1 MIPFLIIVFSII
13 ALILLSS
20 FFVYLFV
27 FHRKKEGDPGEVM
40 DDPQYKVYREETRA
54 MVDKLMARAFEE
66 VHIISFDGL
75 RLFGRW
81 YEGKK
86 DSPVA
91 VLCHGYNGSAFRD
104 FSGGSDI
111 FLSLGWNVLLI
122 DQRAHGKSEGS
133 TITFGVKEKYD
144 ALDWADYARERKKGA
159 PIFLVGISMGG
170 ATVLMASAMAKERG
184 IKGIA
189 ADCPYSS
196 PYEIISKVMVDKGLK
211 PSLLMPLVSLS
222 AFLFGHFRLKSE
234 SAAEAVEKSSLPI
247 LIIHG
252 LDDRFVPDYM
262 SREIYE
268 RSKGNVEYETF
279 PNAGHGLSYMV
290 DRKRYVDTTVRF
302 FSSLLES

>member
-1 MIPFLIIVFSII
+1 
-13 ALILLSS
+13 
-20 FFVYLFV
+20 
-27 FHRKKEGDPGEVM
+27 M
-40 DDPQYKVYREETRA
+40 DDPQYKVYGEETRA
-54 MVDKLMARAFEE
+54 MVDKLRARAFEE

-91 VLCHGYNGSAFRD
+91 VLCHGYRGSAYRD

-159 PIFLVGISMGG
+159 PVFLVGISMGG
-170 ATVLMASAMAKERG
+170 ATVLMASAMAEERG

>member
-1 MIPFLIIVFSII
+1 MIPFLILVFSVI

-40 DDPQYKVYREETRA
+40 DDPQYKVYGEETRA
-54 MVDKLMARAFEE
+54 MVDKLKARAFEE

-144 ALDWADYARERKKGA
+144 ALDWVDYARERKKGA
-159 PIFLVGISMGG
+159 PIFLVGVSMGG
-170 ATVLMASAMAKERG
+170 ATVLMASAMAEERG

>member
-1 MIPFLIIVFSII
+1 MIPFFILVFSII
-13 ALILLSS
+13 ALILISS
-20 FFVYLFV
+20 FLVYLFV

-54 MVDKLMARAFEE
+54 MVDKLKARAFEE

-144 ALDWADYARERKKGA
+144 ALDWADYARERRKGA

-170 ATVLMASAMAKERG
+170 ATVLMASAMAEERG

-196 PYEIISKVMVDKGLK
+196 PYDIISKVMVDKSLK

-279 PNAGHGLSYMV
+279 PEAGHGLSYMV

>member
-1 MIPFLIIVFSII
+1 MIPFLILVFSVI
-13 ALILLSS
+13 ALILISS
-20 FFVYLFV
+20 FFIYLFI
-27 FHRKKEGDPGEVM
+27 FHRKKEGDPKEAM
-40 DDPQYKVYREETRA
+40 DDPQYKVYGEETRA
-54 MVDKLMARAFEE
+54 MVDKLKARAFEE

-144 ALDWADYARERKKGA
+144 ALDWADYARERRKGA

-170 ATVLMASAMAKERG
+170 ATVLMASAMAEERG

-196 PYEIISKVMVDKGLK
+196 PYEIISKVMVDKSLK

-279 PNAGHGLSYMV
+279 PEAGHGLSYMV

>member
-1 MIPFLIIVFSII
+1 MIPFLILVFSVI
-13 ALILLSS
+13 ALILISS
-20 FFVYLFV
+20 FFIYLFI
-27 FHRKKEGDPGEVM
+27 FHRKKEGDPGEVPE
-40 DDPQYKVYREETRA
+40 DSQYKVYGEETRA
-54 MVDKLMARAFEE
+54 MVDKLKARAFEE

-86 DSPVA
+86 DSPVV

-111 FLSLGWNVLLI
+111 FLSHGWNVLLI
-122 DQRAHGKSEGS
+122 DQRAHGRSEGS

-170 ATVLMASAMAKERG
+170 ATVLMASAMAEERG

-279 PNAGHGLSYMV
+279 PEAGHGLSYMV

>member
-1 MIPFLIIVFSII
+1 MIPFLILVFSII

-40 DDPQYKVYREETRA
+40 DDPQYKVYGEETRA
-54 MVDKLMARAFEE
+54 MVDKLRARAFEE

-144 ALDWADYARERKKGA
+144 ALDWADYARERKKDA

-170 ATVLMASAMAKERG
+170 ATVLMASAMAEERG

-279 PNAGHGLSYMV
+279 PEAGHGLSYMV

>member
-1 MIPFLIIVFSII
+1 MIPFLIIVFSIF

-54 MVDKLMARAFEE
+54 MVDKLRARAFEE

-91 VLCHGYNGSAFRD
+91 VLCHGYKGSAYRD

-170 ATVLMASAMAKERG
+170 ATVLMASAMAEERG

-279 PNAGHGLSYMV
+279 PEAGHGLSYMV

>member
-40 DDPQYKVYREETRA
+40 DDPQYKVYGEETRA
-54 MVDKLMARAFEE
+54 MVDKLKARAFEE

-122 DQRAHGKSEGS
+122 DQRAHGKSDGS
-133 TITFGVKEKYD
+133 TITFGIKEKYD
-144 ALDWADYARERKKGA
+144 ALDWADYARERKKDA

-170 ATVLMASAMAKERG
+170 ATVLMASAMAEERG

-279 PNAGHGLSYMV
+279 PEAGHGLSYMV

>member
-1 MIPFLIIVFSII
+1 MMPN
-13 ALILLSS
+13 
-20 FFVYLFV
+20 
-27 FHRKKEGDPGEVM
+27 
-40 DDPQYKVYREETRA
+40 
-54 MVDKLMARAFEE
+54 LMTLA
-66 VHIISFDGL
+66 
-75 RLFGRW
+75 
-81 YEGKK
+81 
-86 DSPVA
+86 PV
-91 VLCHGYNGSAFRD
+91 
-104 FSGGSDI
+104 
-111 FLSLGWNVLLI
+111 
-122 DQRAHGKSEGS
+122 
-133 TITFGVKEKYD
+133 
-144 ALDWADYARERKKGA
+144 
-159 PIFLVGISMGG
+159 FLVGISMGG
-170 ATVLMASAMAKERG
+170 ATVLMASAMAEERG

>member
-1 MIPFLIIVFSII
+1 MIPFLILVFSVIV
-13 ALILLSS
+13 LILVSS

-54 MVDKLMARAFEE
+54 MVDKLKARAFEE

-144 ALDWADYARERKKGA
+144 ALDWVDYARERKKGA
-159 PIFLVGISMGG
+159 PIFLVGVSMGG
-170 ATVLMASAMAKERG
+170 ATVLMASAMAEERG

>member
-1 MIPFLIIVFSII
+1 
-13 ALILLSS
+13 
-20 FFVYLFV
+20 
-27 FHRKKEGDPGEVM
+27 M

-54 MVDKLMARAFEE
+54 MVDKLKARAFEE

-86 DSPVA
+86 DSPVV
-91 VLCHGYNGSAFRD
+91 VLCHGYKGSAFRD

-144 ALDWADYARERKKGA
+144 ALDWADYARERKKDA

-170 ATVLMASAMAKERG
+170 ATVLMASAMAEERG

>member
-1 MIPFLIIVFSII
+1 MIPFLILVFSVIV
-13 ALILLSS
+13 LILVSS

-54 MVDKLMARAFEE
+54 MVDKLKARAFEE

-86 DSPVA
+86 DSPVV
-91 VLCHGYNGSAFRD
+91 VLCHGDKGSAFRD

-144 ALDWADYARERKKGA
+144 ALDWADYARERKKDA

-170 ATVLMASAMAKERG
+170 ATVLMASAMAEERG

>member
-1 MIPFLIIVFSII
+1 MIPFLILVFSVIV
-13 ALILLSS
+13 LILVSS

-54 MVDKLMARAFEE
+54 MVDKLKARAFEE

-144 ALDWADYARERKKGA
+144 ALDWVDYARERKKDA

-170 ATVLMASAMAKERG
+170 ATVLMASAMAEERG

>member
-1 MIPFLIIVFSII
+1 MIPFLIIVFSVIV
-13 ALILLSS
+13 LILVSS
-20 FFVYLFV
+20 FFIYLFV

-40 DDPQYKVYREETRA
+40 DDPQYKVYGEETRT
-54 MVDKLMARAFEE
+54 MVDKLRARAFEE

-170 ATVLMASAMAKERG
+170 ATVLMASAMAEERG

>member
-1 MIPFLIIVFSII
+1 
-13 ALILLSS
+13 
-20 FFVYLFV
+20 
-27 FHRKKEGDPGEVM
+27 
-40 DDPQYKVYREETRA
+40 
-54 MVDKLMARAFEE
+54 
-66 VHIISFDGL
+66 
-75 RLFGRW
+75 
-81 YEGKK
+81 
-86 DSPVA
+86 
-91 VLCHGYNGSAFRD
+91 
-104 FSGGSDI
+104 
-111 FLSLGWNVLLI
+111 
-122 DQRAHGKSEGS
+122 
-133 TITFGVKEKYD
+133 
-144 ALDWADYARERKKGA
+144 
-159 PIFLVGISMGG
+159 
-170 ATVLMASAMAKERG
+170 MASAMAEERG

>member
-1 MIPFLIIVFSII
+1 MIPFLILVFSVI

-20 FFVYLFV
+20 FFIYLFV

-40 DDPQYKVYREETRA
+40 DDPQYKVYGEETRA
-54 MVDKLMARAFEE
+54 MVDKLRARAFEE

-144 ALDWADYARERKKGA
+144 AVDWADYARERKKGA
-159 PIFLVGISMGG
+159 PVFLVGISMGG
-170 ATVLMASAMAKERG
+170 ATVLMASAMAEERG

-222 AFLFGHFRLKSE
+222 ASLFGHFRLKSE

-279 PNAGHGLSYMV
+279 PEAGHGLSYMV

>member
-54 MVDKLMARAFEE
+54 MVDKLRARAFEE

-91 VLCHGYNGSAFRD
+91 VLCHGSRGSAYRD
-104 FSGGSDI
+104 FPGGSDI

-144 ALDWADYARERKKGA
+144 ALDWADYARERKKDA

-170 ATVLMASAMAKERG
+170 ATVLMASAMAEERG

-279 PNAGHGLSYMV
+279 PEAGHGLSYMV

>member
-1 MIPFLIIVFSII
+1 
-13 ALILLSS
+13 
-20 FFVYLFV
+20 
-27 FHRKKEGDPGEVM
+27 
-40 DDPQYKVYREETRA
+40 
-54 MVDKLMARAFEE
+54 MVDKLKARAFEE

-75 RLFGRW
+75 RLFGIW

-91 VLCHGYNGSAFRD
+91 VLCHGYRGSAYRD

-144 ALDWADYARERKKGA
+144 ALDWADYARERKKDA

-170 ATVLMASAMAKERG
+170 ATVLMASAMAEERG

-279 PNAGHGLSYMV
+279 PEAGHGLSYMV

>member
-1 MIPFLIIVFSII
+1 MIPFLILVFSVIV
-13 ALILLSS
+13 LILVSS

-40 DDPQYKVYREETRA
+40 DDPQYKVYGEETRA
-54 MVDKLMARAFEE
+54 MVDKLKARAFEE

-144 ALDWADYARERKKGA
+144 ALDWADYARERKKDA

-170 ATVLMASAMAKERG
+170 ATVLMASAMAEERG

>member
-1 MIPFLIIVFSII
+1 MIPFLILVFSVI

-40 DDPQYKVYREETRA
+40 DDPQYKVYGEETRA
-54 MVDKLMARAFEE
+54 MVDKLKARAFEE

-144 ALDWADYARERKKGA
+144 ALDWADYARERKKDA

-170 ATVLMASAMAKERG
+170 ATVLMASAMAEERG

-196 PYEIISKVMVDKGLK
+196 PYDIISKVMVDKGLK

>member
-1 MIPFLIIVFSII
+1 MIPFLILVFSIF

-54 MVDKLMARAFEE
+54 MVDKLKARAFEE

-144 ALDWADYARERKKGA
+144 ALDWADYARERKKDA

-170 ATVLMASAMAKERG
+170 ATVLMASAMAEEKG

-279 PNAGHGLSYMV
+279 PEAGHGLSYMV

>member
-279 PNAGHGLSYMV
+279 PDAGHGLSYMV